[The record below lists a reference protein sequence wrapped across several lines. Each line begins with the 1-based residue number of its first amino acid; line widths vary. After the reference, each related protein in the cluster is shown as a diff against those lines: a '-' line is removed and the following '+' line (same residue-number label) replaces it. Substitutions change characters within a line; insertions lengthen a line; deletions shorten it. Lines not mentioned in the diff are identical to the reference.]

1 MYCKM
6 YWIANGAIL
15 KKNNVWKI
23 LVELYSAILVRFSI
37 FSIQVELIVLVPYEY
52 SVPQHI
58 QRYYQMTW
66 RVFGDDPKQVSKMK
80 EWDEQK

>member
-37 FSIQVELIVLVPYEY
+37 FSIQVALIV
-52 SVPQHI
+52 
-58 QRYYQMTW
+58 
-66 RVFGDDPKQVSKMK
+66 RVYTGISIVYIYTIIRPVWAVQVSTSRRYGTAGKV
-80 EWDEQK
+80 